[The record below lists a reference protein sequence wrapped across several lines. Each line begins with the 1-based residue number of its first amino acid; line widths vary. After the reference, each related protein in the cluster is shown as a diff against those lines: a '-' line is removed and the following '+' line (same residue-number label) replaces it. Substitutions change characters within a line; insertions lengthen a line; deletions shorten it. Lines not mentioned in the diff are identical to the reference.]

1 MATNP
6 SGKIESVLTEVRKF
20 EAPAEFSSRAWIK
33 SLAEHE
39 ALRRRAEDD
48 PEGFWAECARNLDW
62 FKPFDKVLEWE
73 FPFAKWF
80 VGGTLNASY
89 NCLDRHLK
97 GARRNKAAIIWEGE
111 PGDSRV
117 LTYQMLADEV
127 GRAANALRELGVQE
141 GDRVAI

>member
-6 SGKIESVLTEVRKF
+6 SGQIDSVLTEVRKF
-20 EAPAEFSSRAWIK
+20 EPPAEFSSKAWVK
-33 SLAEHE
+33 SLAEHQ
-39 ALRRRAEDD
+39 ALCKRADDD

-62 FKPFDKVLEWE
+62 FKPFDKVLEWK

-97 GARRNKAAIIWEGE
+97 GARRNKAAII
-111 PGDSRV
+111 
-117 LTYQMLADEV
+117 
-127 GRAANALRELGVQE
+127 
-141 GDRVAI
+141 